1 MAAGA
6 LVNSAHGI
14 ASRPHLFYSLTVDD
28 SLAQADLPPR
38 ASHPSIVRVYLN
50 WIGRIILAVVRTIHG
65 LGAFALITLGVT
77 VTKFWKASD
86 LVHPMIYL
94 QISRSGVRLLPM
106 VSFVAFALGFVVIG
120 QTVSLLNR
128 YGAQEWAGMVMVT
141 VIVRELG
148 PLVTA
153 LLVLARVGTAIVI
166 ELSTNRA
173 TGEVEA
179 LEALG
184 IDPIHFLV
192 MPRVIGLA
200 ASIFSLTVY
209 MIIVAL
215 LSGYLFAFIQDVP
228 LSPGQYLNQL
238 AASLQWLDFA
248 LLALKTLSFGSI
260 IAVVT
265 CFHGLARPVRL
276 EEVGQVT
283 SNAVVT
289 SVVACVLLD
298 LFFIIVYLVI

>member
-1 MAAGA
+1 M
-6 LVNSAHGI
+6 
-14 ASRPHLFYSLTVDD
+14 
-28 SLAQADLPPR
+28 
-38 ASHPSIVRVYLN
+38 RVYLN
-50 WIGRIILAVVRTIHG
+50 WIGRIILAIIRTLHG

-77 VTKFWKASD
+77 FTKFWKAAD
-86 LVHPMIYL
+86 LIHPMISQ
-94 QISRSGVRLLPM
+94 QIMRAGVRLLPM

-128 YGAQEWAGMVMVT
+128 FGAQDWAGVVMVT

-153 LLVLARVGTAIVI
+153 LLVLARVGTSIVI
-166 ELSTNRA
+166 ELGTNRA

-184 IDPIHFLV
+184 IDPIHYLV
-192 MPRVIGLA
+192 MPRVLGVA

-209 MIIVAL
+209 MILVAL

-228 LSPGQYLNQL
+228 LRPGEYIDQL
-238 AASLQWLDFA
+238 ASSLRWQDFA
-248 LLALKTLSFGSI
+248 LLGLKTVSFGTAIAI
-260 IAVVT
+260 IT
-265 CFHGLARPVRL
+265 CYQGLARPVQL
-276 EEVGQVT
+276 GQVADAT
-283 SNAVVT
+283 SHAVVE

-298 LFFIIVYLVI
+298 ALFIIVYLVI

>member
-1 MAAGA
+1 
-6 LVNSAHGI
+6 
-14 ASRPHLFYSLTVDD
+14 VDD
-28 SLAQADLPPR
+28 SLAQADFGPR
-38 ASHPSIVRVYLN
+38 VGRPSFARIYLN
-50 WIGRIILAVVRTIHG
+50 WIGRIILSIVRTIHG

-77 VTKFWKASD
+77 LTKFGKAAD
-86 LVHPMIYL
+86 LIHPMISL
-94 QISRSGVRLLPM
+94 QITRAGVRLLPM
-106 VSFVAFALGFVVIG
+106 VSFVAFVLGLVVIG

-128 YGAQEWAGMVMVT
+128 FGAQNWAGTVMVT

-153 LLVLARVGTAIVI
+153 FLVLARVGTVIVI

-192 MPRVIGLA
+192 MPRVLGLA

-209 MIIVAL
+209 MIIVSL
-215 LSGYLFAFIQDVP
+215 VSGYLFAFLQDVP
-228 LSPGQYLNQL
+228 LRPGEYLNQL
-238 AASLQWLDFA
+238 TAALRWEDFA
-248 LLALKTLSFGSI
+248 LLALKTISFGSV
-260 IAVVT
+260 IATVT

-276 EEVGQVT
+276 EEVAQVT
-283 SNAVVT
+283 SNAVVS
-289 SVVACVLLD
+289 SVIACVLLD
-298 LFFIIVYLVI
+298 ALFIIVYLII